1 MKQQALTGPAWKGVY
16 GAIRDHF
23 HLSAVQ
29 RDRLDE
35 SPLYYRAMAFALSA
49 RTAASRLDYDA
60 AETAWREVE
69 ATLTEI
75 CRCPA
80 PPADTMTGHRVE
92 LEPRDPADPLC
103 FPCCGGLRPAHTSR
117 CRKS

>member
-23 HLSAVQ
+23 HLSAAQ

-75 CRCPA
+75 CRCPT
-80 PPADTMTGHRVE
+80 PPAGIEPAETTGRTA
-92 LEPRDPADPLC
+92 ADEYEGACPETRQFLSA
-103 FPCCGGLRPAHTSR
+103 FEV
-117 CRKS
+117 